1 MDAKL
6 ARHLLVTATG
16 LLLVFGFGCLPPI
29 EPITP
34 MGMRILGIFIGM
46 IFLWSFTDLIWSSLL
61 GILAIVMA
69 GYAPLAR
76 VIHMSFGDRV
86 PVLLLLT
93 MILFGAIQESGLIS
107 YIARW
112 FLTRRCINGKPVM
125 FSFVF
130 MYCTYVLA
138 AMSASI
144 LPALLFMWAILY
156 NMLKEVGYKRGDAYT
171 AIMVLGTFFGAISGQ
186 ASKPFT
192 GSALMIVG
200 AYEKVSGIPLDY
212 LDYMLFGF
220 IMSSAGIIL
229 YALLIRFVFRPD
241 MSRIRDISI
250 ERFQRDP
257 LPPVNFVQK
266 VMACALVSFLVLI
279 MAPSIFPADIP
290 VVAMLKRVGPIGVCL
305 ILIVILSI
313 MRHEGRPLFNFR
325 QVASRHVQWAVFI
338 LVSMAMAISGA
349 MMDPVTGITRFMAQ
363 ALEPIARGTTFPV
376 FVALLS
382 ATSCLIPQ
390 VANNGVVGVLLMP
403 VIGYFCEQSG
413 GNFPGVATLVIFML
427 HMSILTPAGSIFSAI
442 LFGNKEWIS
451 GRGIVRYGC
460 VVVIMCIAFYTVV
473 GLPLM
478 NVIFTS

>member
-1 MDAKL
+1 
-6 ARHLLVTATG
+6 
-16 LLLVFGFGCLPPI
+16 
-29 EPITP
+29 
-34 MGMRILGIFIGM
+34 MGMRVLGIFIGM

-107 YIARW
+107 CIARW

-138 AMSASI
+138 AMSVSI

-156 NMLKEVGYKRGDAYT
+156 NMLKEVGYKRDDAYT
-171 AIMVLGTFFGAISGQ
+171 AIMVPGTFFGAISGQ
-186 ASKPFT
+186 ASKLL
-192 GSALMIVG
+192 S
-200 AYEKVSGIPLDY
+200 
-212 LDYMLFGF
+212 GF
-220 IMSSAGIIL
+220 IMSSAGIVL
-229 YALLIRFVFRPD
+229 CALLIKFVFRPD

-266 VMACALVSFLVLI
+266 VMACALVSFLILI
-279 MAPSIFPADIP
+279 MAPSIFPTDFP
-290 VVAMLKRVGPIGVCL
+290 VVAMLKRIGPIGVCL

-349 MMDPVTGITRFMAQ
+349 MMDPVTGITRFMTQ
-363 ALEPIARGTTFPV
+363 ALEPIAQGTTFPF

-382 ATSCLIPQ
+382 ATSCLITQ

-427 HMSILTPAGSIFSAI
+427 HMSLLSPAGSIFPAI
-442 LFGNKEWIS
+442 LFGNKERIS
-451 GRGIVRYGC
+451 GRDIIRYGR
-460 VVVIMCIAFYTVV
+460 VVVIICIVFYIVA

-478 NVIFTS
+478 NVIFIS

>member
-1 MDAKL
+1 
-6 ARHLLVTATG
+6 
-16 LLLVFGFGCLPPI
+16 
-29 EPITP
+29 
-34 MGMRILGIFIGM
+34 MGMRVLGIFIGM

-107 YIARW
+107 CIARW

-138 AMSASI
+138 AMSVSI

-156 NMLKEVGYKRGDAYT
+156 NMLKEVGYKRDDAYT
-171 AIMVLGTFFGAISGQ
+171 AIMVPGTYFGAISGQ
-186 ASKPFT
+186 ASK
-192 GSALMIVG
+192 LL
-200 AYEKVSGIPLDY
+200 SGN
-212 LDYMLFGF
+212 
-220 IMSSAGIIL
+220 IMSSAGIVL
-229 YALLIRFVFRPD
+229 CALLIKFVFRPD

-266 VMACALVSFLVLI
+266 VMACALVSFLILI
-279 MAPSIFPADIP
+279 MAPSIFPTDFP
-290 VVAMLKRVGPIGVCL
+290 VVAMLKRIGPIGVCL

-349 MMDPVTGITRFMAQ
+349 MMDPVTGITRFMTQ
-363 ALEPIARGTTFPV
+363 ALEPIAQGTTFPF

-382 ATSCLIPQ
+382 ATSCLITQ

-427 HMSILTPAGSIFSAI
+427 HMSLLSPAGSIFPAI
-442 LFGNKEWIS
+442 LFGNKERIS
-451 GRGIVRYGC
+451 GRGIIRYGR
-460 VVVIMCIAFYTVV
+460 VVVIICIVFYIVA

-478 NVIFTS
+478 NVIFIS